1 MWLSKRINKKEQSFA
16 ETAVITSAGAGK
28 TEATSSLCAK
38 DISSYAPYGYS
49 YAVPFGEEI
58 LMINGKNG
66 GAGAGI
72 KMNGADFLE
81 NGEILIKSLGGA
93 SLYLKNDGS
102 IVVNNC
108 ITVTENGTV
117 INRNGEEITI

>member
-1 MWLSKRINKKEQSFA
+1 MWLSKKINKKEQSFA
-16 ETAVITSAGAGK
+16 ETAVITSAKAGK

-66 GAGAGI
+66 GAGAGT
-72 KMNGADFLE
+72 KMNGADTLE

-102 IVVNNC
+102 IVVNDC
-108 ITVTENGTV
+108 ITVRKDGTV
-117 INRNGEEITI
+117 INRNGEEIII

>member
-1 MWLSKRINKKEQSFA
+1 MWLSKKFNKKEQSFA
-16 ETAVITSAGAGK
+16 ETAVITSAQAGK

-58 LMINGKNG
+58 LMINGRNG

-72 KMNGADFLE
+72 KMSSDGNLE

-102 IVVNNC
+102 IVVNDC
-108 ITVTENGTV
+108 ITITKDGTV
-117 INRNGEEITI
+117 INGNGEEIII